1 MESTRWRTPSRV
13 RDSTRHRCDTLAVP
27 RRMVRAAKWD
37 PAMCEALSNHDIVR
51 CILSGNVGLSTFVAA
66 RAVCKAWRAACVED
80 EGLLRAVMAYTG
92 SLTKRDFMGL
102 LRLSSTEADAY
113 PREQCV
119 RARGGH
125 YYLYRTE
132 ALEMAL
138 CSLGGV
144 ARWRARKPPPP
155 LVHNRSSAKGR
166 VLHNSIA
173 PKWWLE
179 DRWHT
184 RVRA

>member
-1 MESTRWRTPSRV
+1 MPTRWLAPPRA
-13 RDSTRHRCDTLAVP
+13 RDSTYHRCDTFAVP

-37 PAMCEALSNHDIVR
+37 PAMCEALSNPDIVR
-51 CILSGNVGLSTFVAA
+51 CILTGNVGLSTFVAA
-66 RAVCKAWRAACVED
+66 RAVCRAWRAACAED
-80 EGLLRAVMAYTG
+80 EELLRAVMAYTG

-102 LRLSSTEADAY
+102 LRLSSAEADAY
-113 PREQCV
+113 PRVRCV

-125 YYLYRTE
+125 FYLYRTE
-132 ALEMAL
+132 AFDMAL
-138 CSLGGV
+138 GSLGGL
-144 ARWRARKPPPP
+144 AGWRARKPPLP
-155 LVHNRSSAKGR
+155 LVHVRPSVKGC
-166 VLHNSIA
+166 VLHNSDA